1 MNVNYFFLKLNRVI
15 HLFYKSDIIYIA
27 TCMIDVCT
35 TWTYS
40 HNRFNQIF
48 RVWKR
53 VCRVKRF
60 DYYRQSR
67 WRCLHAFRS
76 CLDLHIPLLL
86 AGDTTTSTD
95 VCRHNGKFLKC
106 DSNSV
111 LKIRNVICM
120 PNNYTCPEKNRI
132 VSICEGQRS
141 CENFGI
147 RQQLWTYCQD
157 HPSRTVL
164 VDFKC
169 EPGIILIVL

>member
-1 MNVNYFFLKLNRVI
+1 MY
-15 HLFYKSDIIYIA
+15 
-27 TCMIDVCT
+27 
-35 TWTYS
+35 
-40 HNRFNQIF
+40 
-48 RVWKR
+48 
-53 VCRVKRF
+53 RVKGKF
-60 DYYRQSR
+60 DYNRQNR

-169 EPGIILIVL
+169 EPGIILIVLFQILHKAVIILDLLLLDLNVEKFTKYFFCVRNFIYSQSLNNMYKF